1 MTNFVFSRT
10 SPTGRLVDISG
21 DDDDDEED
29 VAVKQFGG
37 LKVGFTPDMHA
48 SHRPRR
54 VCHSSVYINILLVYL
69 VMSTLLIADVICV
82 VFQRV
87 ACVYFL
93 WLVILHCSRP
103 ARTLKI
109 QLSMAFSVQSWQ
121 PC

>member
-1 MTNFVFSRT
+1 MLTAVKYVADDKFFFSRT
-10 SPTGRLVDISG
+10 APTGRLVDISG

-69 VMSTLLIADVICV
+69 VTCLQCFDAVGWAGRASGL
-82 VFQRV
+82 
-87 ACVYFL
+87 
-93 WLVILHCSRP
+93 
-103 ARTLKI
+103 
-109 QLSMAFSVQSWQ
+109 
-121 PC
+121 